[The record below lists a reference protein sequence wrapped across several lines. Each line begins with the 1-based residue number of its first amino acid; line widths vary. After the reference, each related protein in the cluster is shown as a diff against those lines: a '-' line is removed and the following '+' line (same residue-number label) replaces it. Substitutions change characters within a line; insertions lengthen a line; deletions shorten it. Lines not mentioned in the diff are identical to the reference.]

1 MRSIPEVWK
10 YKKFWGLSKGENL
23 LKGAIRC
30 IRDRENPPEQAGLL
44 HRSACEI
51 AGGEASPRSLA
62 YGSITVT
69 PVPQGNI
76 VPDEVKALVAHIKRA
91 QPPRESVKYRGTPLS
106 GVGLCAT
113 LSV

>member
-1 MRSIPEVWK
+1 MRSIPEAWK

-76 VPDEVKALVAHIKRA
+76 DPDEVKALVAHIKRA
-91 QPPRESVKYRGTPLS
+91 QPRGRALNTGGHL
-106 GVGLCAT
+106 
-113 LSV
+113 